1 MPDQT
6 PPTPSYT
13 MGYSEDFQNM
23 LRVRSVETHAKHL
36 LQRLKPVTAFSTSAA
51 GRGTYRS
58 GWPRR

>member
-23 LRVRSVETHAKHL
+23 LRGP
-36 LQRLKPVTAFSTSAA
+36 QRGNPC
-51 GRGTYRS
+51 
-58 GWPRR
+58 